1 MNIVAACVYIVCR
14 QKHFP
19 IMLID
24 ISDKLAVNV
33 YVLGKVG
40 TLCALDCSSFF
51 NLCNAKNTSSVV
63 SPNQRLVYHAC
74 GDQKTWLILSV
85 ARISRARRKDQN
97 TLHDNVCNSP
107 KANRTRSQNV
117 PHSYG
122 NGRWQSLLSLH
133 TRRRMPSEHHQ
144 SR

>member
-40 TLCALDCSSFF
+40 VKRTARGMLFSFF
-51 NLCNAKNTSSVV
+51 LPSSTYNTM
-63 SPNQRLVYHAC
+63 L
-74 GDQKTWLILSV
+74 
-85 ARISRARRKDQN
+85 N
-97 TLHDNVCNSP
+97 TAVGT
-107 KANRTRSQNV
+107 A
-117 PHSYG
+117 
-122 NGRWQSLLSLH
+122 
-133 TRRRMPSEHHQ
+133 
-144 SR
+144 